1 MKNFLLSILCFL
13 SICAR
18 LMAQEDST
26 SIAIGQYLKMIDLE
40 MEAAELDS
48 LRPNLEGSL
57 AAYQALHSIDIP
69 NHVPPVLQF
78 VPPLNPDRVPSEQ
91 LPVDFSLPEKVKK
104 PKATADIAFL
114 SVAELSVLIKT
125 GKLTSLELTR
135 IYLDR
140 LRQFGDTLQCVITLT
155 DSTALAQ
162 AKRADEEI
170 AGGKYKGPLHG
181 IPYGIKDLLST
192 KEHLTTWGAEPYKN
206 QKLSKQATVVTK
218 LEEAGA
224 VLVAKLTLGALAW
237 GDVWYG
243 GVTKNPWNLEQGSSG
258 SSAGSA
264 SATVAGLVPFA
275 IGSETLGSIVS
286 PSTRCGASGLRPTF
300 GRVSKSGAMA
310 LSWSMDK
317 LGPICRNATD
327 LALVIDVIKGAD
339 AGDLGTRDFPF
350 NYQYQDEK
358 VRNLRVGYLKSYFD
372 QAGFNHLNDSV
383 TIALLKANGIELI
396 EKSLPEIPAQAM
408 GMILTAEAAAAFDE
422 LTRSN
427 QDGLLVRQIRNA
439 WPNVFR
445 AARFT
450 PAVEYINANRVRY
463 QLIEA
468 LNEMMSDIDVLVTP
482 TYAGPQLLMTNLS
495 GHPAVVIPNGSYKDN
510 NPGSIS
516 FIGNHFDE
524 GAILAFARFVQEL
537 TPYEEEHPSLFMK

>member
-1 MKNFLLSILCFL
+1 MKKLCIILFLISTISYQVAGQDSASNVLS
-13 SICAR
+13 
-18 LMAQEDST
+18 
-26 SIAIGQYLKMIDLE
+26 QYLKMIDLR
-40 MEAAELDS
+40 MNQDELDS
-48 LRPNLEGSL
+48 LQANLEGNL
-57 AAYQALHSIDIP
+57 GAYEALHKVSLP

-78 VPPLNPDRVPSEQ
+78 IPPLNPERLPNYQGKNDYQ
-91 LPVDFSLPEKVKK
+91 LSSKVKR
-104 PKATADIAFL
+104 PKDDAALAFL
-114 SVAELSVLIKT
+114 SVADLSVLIKNK
-125 GKLTSLELTR
+125 KLTSLELTNV
-135 IYLDR
+135 YLDR
-140 LRQFGDTLQCVITLT
+140 LRRFGDTLECIITIT
-155 DSTALAQ
+155 EEVALAQ
-162 AKRADEEI
+162 AKQADEEI
-170 AGGKYKGPLHG
+170 AKGTYRGTLHG
-181 IPYGIKDLLST
+181 IPYGIKDLLAT
-192 KEHLTTWGAEPYKN
+192 KEHLTTWGAEPYKD
-206 QKLSKQATVVTK
+206 QRLDQQATVVTK
-218 LEEAGA
+218 LQEAGA

-243 GVTKNPWNLEQGSSG
+243 GVTRNPWNLEQGSSG

-286 PSTRCGASGLRPTF
+286 PSTRCGATGLRPTF

-339 AGDLGTRDFPF
+339 SGDLGTREFPL
-350 NYQYQDEK
+350 NYQYSEENVK
-358 VRNLRVGYLKSYFD
+358 KLRVGYLKSYFD
-372 QAGFNHLNDSV
+372 QAGFNHANDSV
-383 TIALLKANGIELI
+383 TIDLLKSNGIELI
-396 EKSLPEIPAQAM
+396 EKSLPEVPAQSM
-408 GMILTAEAAAAFDE
+408 SMILAAEAAAAFDE

-427 QDGLLVRQIRNA
+427 QDSLLVRQIRNA

-468 LNEMMSDIDVLVTP
+468 FNEMMADIDVLVTP

-495 GHPAVVIPNGSYKDN
+495 GHPAVVIPNGSYKAG

-516 FIGNHFDE
+516 FIANHFDE
-524 GAILAFARFVQEL
+524 GSIMTFARWVQEL
-537 TPYEEEHPSLFMK
+537 TPYEEEHPSLFME